1 MNVEQ
6 HWTLGPLG
14 PLGPSGGAPVDTGEV
29 SANITRKGYT
39 LGRTLGAGRFS
50 QVLHGKHA
58 SGAEFAVKVI
68 EQDEDVESL
77 EALRVEVAVLKAT
90 DHPNIVR
97 LHEVVRTPSSTYLV
111 MELLRGGELFDTIVE
126 KGCFTEPEAKRVLRQ
141 LLSAVAHCHALG
153 IVHRDLKPENLLFSQ
168 TAEAEGQEGEAQ
180 LKIIDFGY
188 AALLE
193 PGQQLRGLSGA
204 ASQTRRLRLRRSR
217 PRPCPSRGSYSIEVH
232 TFLPPPS
239 PSRHTRLRG
248 TRGALMVRWGF
259 GGRRVRGIG
268 RHVVGGRGGL
278 YTPLRLPTLLRGGG
292 GAAAADRKERPL

>member
-217 PRPCPSRGSYSIEVH
+217 RP
-232 TFLPPPS
+232 TPPPLPVQRQLLDRS
-239 PSRHTRLRG
+239 SH
-248 TRGALMVRWGF
+248 
-259 GGRRVRGIG
+259 
-268 RHVVGGRGGL
+268 
-278 YTPLRLPTLLRGGG
+278 LPTAALPKQAHPTTRHPRCSH
-292 GAAAADRKERPL
+292 GAMGIWRASSTGHRQTCGRWAWWPLYSSAASHPSTRRRRSSCCGS

>member
-1 MNVEQ
+1 MKAE

-14 PLGPSGGAPVDTGEV
+14 PLGPSGAAPVDTGEV
-29 SANITRKGYT
+29 STNITQKGYT
-39 LGRTLGAGRFS
+39 LGRTLGSGRFS
-50 QVLHGKHA
+50 QVLHGKHV

-68 EQDEDVESL
+68 EKDEDAESL

-141 LLSAVAHCHALG
+141 LLSAVAHCHGLG

-168 TAEAEGQEGEAQ
+168 PAGAEGQEGEAQ

-193 PGQQLRGLSGA
+193 PGRQLRGLSGA
-204 ASQTRRLRLRRSR
+204 PSTQRRRRLRSPPPPPPRPRRSR
-217 PRPCPSRGSYSIEVH
+217 HPPRHRHPPRQRQPAHPRPGPS
-232 TFLPPPS
+232 
-239 PSRHTRLRG
+239 
-248 TRGALMVRWGF
+248 
-259 GGRRVRGIG
+259 
-268 RHVVGGRGGL
+268 
-278 YTPLRLPTLLRGGG
+278 
-292 GAAAADRKERPL
+292 